1 MPCTITAGIPL
12 DCIEGMGGVRTVWV
26 LGGTITSFTL
36 NGTDEIA
43 NITGTGTYFKFELP
57 KDTASFTQTAN
68 ISPTNGTIAYAQD
81 LTMNFTKLSNVVRNV
96 LKVLIKN
103 RELNVVF
110 LDNNG
115 VYWMIGKVRGAQAT
129 ASTAVTGTAP
139 TDASQFTVTLQGME
153 TNPIYEFDTDLA
165 GSVTGI
171 TVE

>member
-68 ISPTNGTIAYAQD
+68 VSPTNGTIAYAQD
-81 LTMNFTKLSNVVRNV
+81 LTMNFTKLNNDVRNV

-103 RELNVVF
+103 RELSVVF
-110 LDNNG
+110 LDNNSN
-115 VYWMIGKVRGAQAT
+115 YWLIGKVRGAQAT

-139 TDASQFTVTLQGME
+139 TDAAQFTVTLQGME
-153 TNPIYEFDTDLA
+153 VDPMFKFADTLA
-165 GSVTGI
+165 NSTTGI

>member
-1 MPCTITAGIPL
+1 MSCEITAGIPL

-26 LGGTITSFTL
+26 LGGTITSFTVS
-36 NGTDEIA
+36 GTEAITD
-43 NITGTGTYFKFELP
+43 ITGTGTYFKFELP

-68 ISPTNGTIAYAQD
+68 ISPVNGTIAYAQD

-110 LDNNG
+110 LDNNSN
-115 VYWMIGKVRGAQAT
+115 YWLIGKVRGAQAT

-139 TDASQFTVTLQGME
+139 TDAAQFTVTLQGME
-153 TNPIYEFDTDLA
+153 TEPAYLLGDTLTN
-165 GSVTGI
+165 VCTGI

>member
-26 LGGTITSFTL
+26 LGGTITSITL
-36 NGTDEIA
+36 DGDDKITDV
-43 NITGTGTYFKFELP
+43 TGTGTYFKFELP

-68 ISPTNGTIAYAQD
+68 ISPVNGTIAYAQD
-81 LTMNFTKLSNVVRNV
+81 LTMNFTKLTNAVRNV

-129 ASTAVTGTAP
+129 ASTATTGTAP

>member
-1 MPCTITAGIPL
+1 MSCEITAGIPL

-26 LGGTITSFTL
+26 LGGTITSITVS
-36 NGTDEIA
+36 GTDAITD
-43 NITGTGTYFKFELP
+43 ITGTGTYFKFELP

-68 ISPTNGTIAYAQD
+68 ISPVNGTIAYAQD
-81 LTMNFTKLSNVVRNV
+81 VTMNFTKLNNDVRNV

-139 TDASQFTVTLQGME
+139 TDAAQFTVTLQGME
-153 TNPIYEFDTDLA
+153 TEPAYLLGDTLA
-165 GSVTGI
+165 NSTTGI

>member
-68 ISPTNGTIAYAQD
+68 VSPVNGTIAYAQD
-81 LTMNFTKLSNVVRNV
+81 LTMNFTKLNNDVRNV

-103 RELNVVF
+103 RELSVVF
-110 LDNNG
+110 LDNNSN
-115 VYWMIGKVRGAQAT
+115 YWLIGKVRGAQAT

-139 TDASQFTVTLQGME
+139 TDAAQFTVTLQGME
-153 TNPIYEFDTDLA
+153 TDPIYILA
-165 GSVTGI
+165 SPLEDVVIGI

>member
-68 ISPTNGTIAYAQD
+68 VSPTNGTIAYAQD
-81 LTMNFTKLSNVVRNV
+81 LTMNFTKLNNDVRNV

-103 RELNVVF
+103 RELSVVF
-110 LDNNG
+110 LDNNSN
-115 VYWMIGKVRGAQAT
+115 YWLIGKVRGAQAT

-139 TDASQFTVTLQGME
+139 TDAAQFTVTLQGME
-153 TNPIYEFDTDLA
+153 TDPIFILA
-165 GSVTGI
+165 SPLEDVVIGI

>member
-1 MPCTITAGIPL
+1 MSCEITAGIPL

-26 LGGTITSFTL
+26 LGGTITSITL
-36 NGTDEIA
+36 GGTDAITDV
-43 NITGTGTYFKFELP
+43 TGTGTYFKFELP
-57 KDTASFTQTAN
+57 KDTASFTETAN

-81 LTMNFTKLSNVVRNV
+81 LTMNFTKLTNDVRNV
-96 LKVLIKN
+96 IKVLIQN

-115 VYWMIGKVRGAQAT
+115 SYWMIGKVRGAQAT

-153 TNPIYEFDTDLA
+153 VDPIFKFADTLA
-165 GSVTGI
+165 NSTTGI

>member
-1 MPCTITAGIPL
+1 MSCEITDGIAL

-26 LGGTITSFTL
+26 LGGTITSITL
-36 NGTDEIA
+36 DGDQLITDV
-43 NITGTGTYFKFELP
+43 TGTGTYFKFELP

-68 ISPTNGTIAYAQD
+68 ISPVNGTIAYAQD
-81 LTMNFTKLSNVVRNV
+81 LTMNFTKLNNEVRNV

-110 LDNNG
+110 LDNNSN
-115 VYWMIGKVRGAQAT
+115 YWMIGKVRGAQAT

-139 TDASQFTVTLQGME
+139 TDAAQFTVTLQGME
-153 TNPIYEFDTDLA
+153 VDPMFKFADTLA
-165 GSVTGI
+165 NSTTGI